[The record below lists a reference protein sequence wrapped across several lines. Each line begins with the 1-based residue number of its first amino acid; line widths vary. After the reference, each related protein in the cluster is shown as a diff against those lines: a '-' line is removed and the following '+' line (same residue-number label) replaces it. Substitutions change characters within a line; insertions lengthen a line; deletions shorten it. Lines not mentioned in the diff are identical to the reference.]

1 MILAHSEHL
10 LFVKEFK
17 IFLLLGYYVTLSQTF
32 CLHFSNGNC
41 PCLCFSVIF
50 CNSLVILV

>member
-32 CLHFSNGNC
+32 CLHFSNKNGIC
-41 PCLCFSVIF
+41 QFYLAIGLPF
-50 CNSLVILV
+50 

>member
-32 CLHFSNGNC
+32 
-41 PCLCFSVIF
+41 VY
-50 CNSLVILV
+50 ILVTVIVPVYVFQLYFAIRLSF